1 MCPNIIAIHARQ
13 FHTDSW
19 PPGKCLAQRR
29 GGECHHETHERHE
42 NLTAESQLQT
52 AQKRRSRIRVLKREI
67 WECEKE
73 IADLGPEKDKL
84 GQEAAQD
91 DLYLPESAAKRDEI
105 FDNLKQLEDSYNQ
118 RNERL
123 GNTFRRIGKIKHN
136 IFWS

>member
-1 MCPNIIAIHARQ
+1 M
-13 FHTDSW
+13 W
-19 PPGKCLAQRR
+19 EGK
-29 GGECHHETHERHE
+29 
-42 NLTAESQLQT
+42 
-52 AQKRRSRIRVLKREI
+52 IR
-67 WECEKE
+67 ECEKE

-84 GQEAAQD
+84 GQESAQN